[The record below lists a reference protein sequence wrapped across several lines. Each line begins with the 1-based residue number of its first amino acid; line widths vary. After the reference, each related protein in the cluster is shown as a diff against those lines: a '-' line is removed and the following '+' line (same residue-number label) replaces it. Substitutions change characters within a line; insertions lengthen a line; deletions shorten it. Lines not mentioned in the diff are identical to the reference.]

1 MRIRSTGGFAIVD
14 LLFVCGIIGILSGI
28 ALPRLMA
35 AKGAATAASAIGS
48 LRVIGSSQVTFA
60 ITCAGGFYSPNLSGL
75 GKPPAGAT
83 EAFISEDLGAADIV
97 VKSNYSFQMESTP
110 FGGAPDTCNGLGI
123 GQTGQGFRAAA
134 DPLDVPNN
142 LRYFAINAGMVIW
155 EDRTSLWGVMPEAGE
170 PPSGFIIKF

>member
-1 MRIRSTGGFAIVD
+1 MRSTGGFAIVD

-35 AKGAATAASAIGS
+35 ARGAATSASAIGS

-60 ITCAGGFYSPNLSGL
+60 ITCAGGFYSPSLTGL

-83 EAFISEDLGAADIV
+83 EGFISQDLGTADTI
-97 VKSNYSFQMESTP
+97 VKSAYSFQMDSTP
-110 FGGAPDTCNGLGI
+110 FGGAPDTCNALGI

-142 LRYFAINAGMVIW
+142 IRYFAINAGEVVW
-155 EDRTSLWGVMPEAGE
+155 EDRASLWASMPEAGD
-170 PPSGFIIKF
+170 PPSGNPIKF

>member
-1 MRIRSTGGFAIVD
+1 LRIRSTGGFAIID

-35 AKGAATAASAIGS
+35 ARGAATAASAIGS

-60 ITCAGGFYSPNLSGL
+60 ITCAGGFYSPNLTGL

-83 EAFISEDLGAADIV
+83 EAFISDDLGAADTV
-97 VKSNYSFQMESTP
+97 VKSGYSFQMGTTP
-110 FGGAPDTCNGLGI
+110 FGGAPDTCNALGV
-123 GQTGQGFRAAA
+123 GQTGQAFKAAA

-142 LRYFAINAGMVIW
+142 VRYFAINAGEVIW
-155 EDRTSLWGVMPEAGE
+155 EDRDSLWTSMPEAGD
-170 PPSGFIIKF
+170 PPTGAPIKF